1 MPFAINHCYCYNMSD
16 SEKNVQVASNHDF
29 RTLAMN
35 RLRKIPGMGL
45 AMALL
50 SGFFFATAGFT
61 VDLMDDVDASFV
73 VTTR

>member
-1 MPFAINHCYCYNMSD
+1 MSD